1 MEALAKLEAKKSDN
15 IGKTGFNRTKSFDI
29 PSTSQEYI
37 LPQSK
42 LEEIER
48 KRLEALAKREAKK
61 KPETATLIS
70 DDEIEKKRREAIA
83 KREAKKLQEMIE
95 RNRQEALKKLRLKKA
110 ASQKHSS

>member
-15 IGKTGFNRTKSFDI
+15 IGKTGFNRTKSFDV
-29 PSTSQEYI
+29 PGASQKCI

-42 LEEIER
+42 LDEIER

-61 KPETATLIS
+61 KQETVTLIS

-83 KREAKKLQEMIE
+83 KREAKKLQEMVE
-95 RNRQEALKKLRLKKA
+95 RNRQEALKKLRLKKE
-110 ASQKHSS
+110 ASLKYSS